1 MLETI
6 LIPVTLVLSTIF
18 VITASL
24 LSLKEAKVTIKK

>member
-6 LIPVTLVLSTIF
+6 VIPVTLVLSAIF

-24 LSLKEAKVTIKK
+24 LSLKEARILVKK